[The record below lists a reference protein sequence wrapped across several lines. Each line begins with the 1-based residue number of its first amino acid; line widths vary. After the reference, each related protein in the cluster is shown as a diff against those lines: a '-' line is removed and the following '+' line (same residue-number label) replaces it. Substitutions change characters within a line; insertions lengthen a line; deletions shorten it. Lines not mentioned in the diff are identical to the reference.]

1 MKQLPRE
8 DGSAGR
14 AAERSWQD
22 AFENKIPEKVER
34 DLKLNLVS
42 DVKVYLENYL
52 ERLIAQLKP
61 RSLF

>member
-42 DVKVYLENYL
+42 DVKVYLKNYL
-52 ERLIAQLKP
+52 ESLIA
-61 RSLF
+61 